1 MLLLG
6 TAGWCP
12 RLDEPILLF
21 GRSCLLKVIGL
32 PGCLFLVKSCPL
44 VVLGDQLFQ
53 LLSCC
58 CVRCKSITVAQTTLL
73 RLAGVV
79 EDRGG
84 SGLLLL
90 RRTRLWDA
98 LEGSLGLRLWGS
110 PWRRRATWDWYG
122 RLCGGKGLG

>member
-1 MLLLG
+1 MLG
-6 TAGWCP
+6 TSRWC
-12 RLDEPILLF
+12 RGLDKPILLF
-21 GRSCLLKVIGL
+21 GTSCLLKVIGL
-32 PGCLFLVKSCPL
+32 PGCLFLIKPCPL

-58 CVRCKSITVAQTTLL
+58 CVRCKSITMAQTTLL

-79 EDRGG
+79 EDRRG

-90 RRTRLWDA
+90 RGARSWDA

-110 PWRRRATWDWYG
+110 PWRRRATRDWHG

>member
-1 MLLLG
+1 M
-6 TAGWCP
+6 
-12 RLDEPILLF
+12 DEPILRF
-21 GRSCLLKVIGL
+21 GTSCLLKVVWL
-32 PGCLFLVKSCPL
+32 PGCLLLVKPYLL

-58 CVRCKSITVAQTTLL
+58 CVRCKSITMAQTTLL

-84 SGLLLL
+84 SGLLGLCGA
-90 RRTRLWDA
+90 RLWDA

-110 PWRRRATWDWYG
+110 PWRRRATRDWYG